1 MVKKK
6 NNLFIKKQLL
16 NIYYKQDLKLR
27 LHKYIIRNSKISF
40 IVRTHFFNQI
50 SLKKKINLS
59 TIRYKCFF
67 TEGRRSVSSK
77 LNISRIPLRTL
88 VYGGFINGYKRSSW

>member
-40 IVRTHFFNQI
+40 LVRSHFFNQ
-50 SLKKKINLS
+50 
-59 TIRYKCFF
+59 FH
-67 TEGRRSVSSK
+67 
-77 LNISRIPLRTL
+77 
-88 VYGGFINGYKRSSW
+88 